1 MPIALENYSVN
12 LPPTLI
18 QKMDEISERLERSR
32 DWALRQAVSSWV
44 RQEEEKHRL
53 ILEALDDVDNDR
65 LIEHSQIIEWAKNLN
80 AENILD
86 TKSK

>member
-1 MPIALENYSVN
+1 MAIALENYSVN

-18 QKMDEISERLERSR
+18 QKIDEISERLERSR
-32 DWALRQAVSSWV
+32 DWSLRQAVSSWV

-53 ILEALDDVDNDR
+53 ILEALDDVDNGR
-65 LIEHSQIIEWAKNLN
+65 LIEHSQVIEWAKNLN

-86 TKSK
+86 

>member
-1 MPIALENYSVN
+1 MPIALETYSVKF
-12 LPPTLI
+12 PPTLI

-53 ILEALDDVDNDR
+53 ILEALDDVDNGR
-65 LIEHSQIIEWAKNLN
+65 LIEHSKIIEWAKNLN
-80 AENILD
+80 AETVLD
-86 TKSK
+86 

>member
-1 MPIALENYSVN
+1 MPVALENYSVN

-53 ILEALDDVDNDR
+53 ILEALDDVDNGR
-65 LIEHSQIIEWAKNLN
+65 LIEHSKIIEWAKNLN
-80 AENILD
+80 AETVLD
-86 TKSK
+86 

>member
-1 MPIALENYSVN
+1 MPIALETYSVK

-18 QKMDEISERLERSR
+18 QKMDAISERLERSR

-53 ILEALDDVDNDR
+53 ILEALDDVDNGR
-65 LIEHSQIIEWAKNLN
+65 LLEHSKIIEWAKNLN
-80 AENILD
+80 AETVLD
-86 TKSK
+86 